1 MDEEPSAT
9 GLPQEIGQ
17 PRDFELEP
25 GSIPVGAIVEARSM
39 GRACC
44 RGACYFIFVGEYRA
58 SSCWYLCWYRQQSTI
73 KVTSNSN
80 GYGTKRLPARG
91 TNLRSFG
98 WQATLDPIRITYSI
112 VKQHGRH
119 PSPAGA
125 MLYGVVDADQLA
137 GIIPVLKGLLS
148 WLSKLPRDLSTPV
161 NP

>member
-44 RGACYFIFVGEYRA
+44 RGACCFIFVGEYRA

-73 KVTSNSN
+73 KVTLNSN
-80 GYGTKRLPARG
+80 GYGTKGLPARG
-91 TNLRSFG
+91 TNFQAISAYLRTAKSSNVRFAPRAAICLATHNADGPRSDISF
-98 WQATLDPIRITYSI
+98 
-112 VKQHGRH
+112 
-119 PSPAGA
+119 
-125 MLYGVVDADQLA
+125 
-137 GIIPVLKGLLS
+137 
-148 WLSKLPRDLSTPV
+148 
-161 NP
+161 